1 MTDILSSLPRHSRL
15 DDLQGLAIS
24 IVGSAF
30 GIVLLSSA
38 GLVTGGTAGL
48 ALILSYM
55 TSASFGWAFFV
66 VNLPFYIFAWMKRGP
81 VFTVKSFLAV
91 SIVSFLAEL
100 MPNWLSFSN
109 LHPAMAAVLYGT
121 LAGVGV
127 LGLFRH
133 GASLGGITMLGVIL
147 QDRFGIRA
155 GWVQL
160 VWDAGLFVVALFLFP
175 LTLVIWSLLGA
186 VILNLVIAM
195 NHRRDWYLAA

>member
-1 MTDILSSLPRHSRL
+1 MTHALPSLPRHSPV
-15 DDLQGLAIS
+15 DDAQGLAIS
-24 IVGSAF
+24 ITGSAF
-30 GIVLLSSA
+30 GMFLLSAA

-55 TSASFGWAFFV
+55 SSLSFGWAFFL
-66 VNLPFYIFAWMKRGP
+66 VNLPFYVFAWMRSGP

-91 SIVSFLAEL
+91 TAVSLLASVL
-100 MPNWLSFSN
+100 PNWLSFADI
-109 LHPAMAAVLYGT
+109 HPAVAAVLYGT
-121 LAGVGV
+121 MGGVAV

-133 GASLGGITMLGVIL
+133 GASLGGMTMLAVII

-160 VWDAGLFVVALFLFP
+160 AWDACVFALAFFLFP
-175 LTLVIWSLLGA
+175 LTLVMWSLLGA

>member
-1 MTDILSSLPRHSRL
+1 MTDAISSFPRHSRV

-24 IVGSAF
+24 IIGSAF
-30 GIVLLSSA
+30 GMFLLSSA

-55 TSASFGWAFFV
+55 TSFSFGWAFFW
-66 VNLPFYIFAWMKRGP
+66 VNLPFYVFAWLKRGP
-81 VFTVKSFLAV
+81 VFTIKSFFAV
-91 SIVSFLAEL
+91 SLVSLVAEL
-100 MPNWLSFSN
+100 LPNWLSFSDV
-109 LHPAMAAVLYGT
+109 HPGVAAVLYGT
-121 LAGVGV
+121 MAGVAI

-133 GASLGGITMLGVIL
+133 GASLGGMTMLAVII

-160 VWDAGLFVVALFLFP
+160 AWDACLFVVAFFLFP
-175 LTLVIWSLLGA
+175 VTLVVWSLLGA
-186 VILNLVIAM
+186 VILNFVIAM